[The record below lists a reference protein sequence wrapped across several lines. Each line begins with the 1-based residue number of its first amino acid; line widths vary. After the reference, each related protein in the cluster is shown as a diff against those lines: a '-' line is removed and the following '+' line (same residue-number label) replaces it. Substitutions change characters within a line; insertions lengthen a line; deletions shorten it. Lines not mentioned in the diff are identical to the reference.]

1 MTWDD
6 NIEKS
11 VAKARG
17 CIAWVKR
24 NVISRDINVMKNIYV
39 SLIRPHLEYCV
50 QLWSPAPRYGNWNI
64 IDSIEDIQRTYTRL
78 IDGIGLMTYKD
89 RLNQL
94 NLTTL
99 LERRA
104 RGDIIEAY
112 RIISGIAN
120 YGNNL
125 FRMSR
130 SGMNILIDGCFKTN
144 SNASYFF
151 SRRVA
156 GYWNKI
162 PAHVKTAP
170 SVNIFKNRLENFKK
184 CHFEDRGNYWELS
197 DIIFDRTNDSS
208 RGDYVDF
215 MRENTHIAKRR
226 GINTHM

>member
-1 MTWDD
+1 M
-6 NIEKS
+6 
-11 VAKARG
+11 A
-17 CIAWVKR
+17 
-24 NVISRDINVMKNIYV
+24 
-39 SLIRPHLEYCV
+39 
-50 QLWSPAPRYGNWNI
+50 
-64 IDSIEDIQRTYTRL
+64 
-78 IDGIGLMTYKD
+78 YKE

-94 NLTTL
+94 NLTL

-130 SGMNILIDGCFKTN
+130 SGMNIVIDGCFKTN
-144 SNASYFF
+144 SNASDLF

-156 GYWNKI
+156 RYWNKI

-197 DIIFDRTNDSS
+197 NIIFDRINDSS

-226 GINTHM
+226 GINTYT